1 MTFLSE
7 VERPLALFTQ
17 GITERIPIFHDS
29 DTPRSINSSDL
40 CEMFLPHEFSYFDD
54 ASFNRD
60 TYRWLVLQQLGF
72 RRYDTLSFSIETARF
87 HIEYLAMQP
96 MPTAH
101 RTPDLELFYQH
112 FPAPELA
119 SYLFYVIEETRVA
132 NLTVSE
138 FPGAHRLRD
147 RYRNYVVNTAT
158 IPERSPF
165 AELVKLQLS
174 LQTTDRLT
182 SPYRDLIA
190 PIFGK
195 QPTVYSS
202 AAATVN
208 CYQALCATSESEV
221 ASTSEEELE
230 EMVELP
236 TLQRAARL
244 EDWQEQL
251 HEVDA
256 QLLAMAFDDDL
267 DAKQSTSDDALDGS
281 PREAGVD
288 LKQERDQLNRRI
300 EMEKSYLSSYE
311 RQQLVGRPH
320 FRYDEWD
327 YLNQSWRKA
336 WCSVYEIC
344 EDHVPQD
351 SATELLKRIQPLIP
365 AVRRR
370 FEQVKPVGMRRVPRS
385 LDGEDLD
392 LNAIVEARADRHA
405 GFTPTEHVYVRVEK
419 KQRDVAACLLVDL
432 SASTDDP
439 VVRPDS
445 NHMPEDEEDPFDDPY
460 LHGAINFDPDQAE
473 TETPRK
479 IIDVQKES
487 VLLLAT
493 ALENLGDLYCVYGFS
508 GYGHDRVEVHV
519 AKEFNES
526 LNRRAIN
533 AIAAMK
539 PLRSTR
545 MGPAIRHATHKLLAT
560 GGALK
565 VLLVISD
572 GFPQDSDYG
581 PDRSNHEYGIQ
592 DTAKAIHEAHEKGI
606 QLFCITVDVS
616 GHDYLRRMCQVDQY
630 WVIEDTEELPN
641 ALQFAY
647 RRLTS

>member
-1 MTFLSE
+1 MTLLSE

-17 GITERIPIFHDS
+17 GLSNRIPIFHS
-29 DTPRSINSSDL
+29 SEQLHAISGSDL
-40 CEMFLPHEFSYFDD
+40 CELFLPNEFDYFDE
-54 ASFNRD
+54 SSTNRD
-60 TYRWLVLQQLGF
+60 AYRWLVMQQLGF
-72 RRYDTLSFSIETARF
+72 RRYDTLSFSIQRARSV
-87 HIEYLAMQP
+87 IEYLAMQP

-101 RTPDLELFYQH
+101 RAPDLELLYQH
-112 FPAPELA
+112 FPVPDLA
-119 SYLFYVIEETRVA
+119 SYLFYVLEETRVA
-132 NLTVSE
+132 NLIVSE
-138 FPGAHRLRD
+138 FPGAQRLRHQYQT
-147 RYRNYVVNTAT
+147 YRTHSISVPDQSPLAEMMRLEVALQ
-158 IPERSPF
+158 RS
-165 AELVKLQLS
+165 
-174 LQTTDRLT
+174 DRLPPPYLDLV
-182 SPYRDLIA
+182 SPILNKRA
-190 PIFGK
+190 
-195 QPTVYSS
+195 TVYSS
-202 AAATVN
+202 AEATVN
-208 CYQALCATSESEV
+208 CYQAFFANL
-221 ASTSEEELE
+221 ELDVTE
-230 EMVELP
+230 NTDGELQDTVELT

-244 EDWQEQL
+244 EDWQEEL
-251 HEVDA
+251 HDVDA
-256 QLLAMAFDDDL
+256 QLMAMSFDEDL
-267 DAKQSTSDDALDGS
+267 EAKQSTSEDALDGS
-281 PREAGVD
+281 LREASVD
-288 LKQERDQLNRRI
+288 LKQERDQLRRRI
-300 EMEKSYLSSYE
+300 DMEKSHLSAYE
-311 RQQLVGRPH
+311 NQHIVGNPH

-327 YLNQSWRKA
+327 HLHQSWLKA
-336 WCSVYEIC
+336 WCSVFEIR
-344 EDHVPQD
+344 EDHTTQD
-351 SATELLKRIQPLIP
+351 SASELMKSIRPLVP
-365 AVRRR
+365 AVRKR
-370 FEQVKPVGMRRVPRS
+370 FKQVKPLGMRRVPRS

-392 LNAIVEARADRHA
+392 INAIVEARADLHA
-405 GFTPTEHVYVRVEK
+405 GLTPTEHVYVRVGK

-439 VVRPDS
+439 VVSPDS
-445 NHMPEDEEDPFDDPY
+445 THMPEDEEDPFDDPY
-460 LHGAINFDPDQAE
+460 LHGAINFDPDQTE

-508 GYGHDRVEVHV
+508 GYGHERVEIHV

-545 MGPAIRHATHKLLAT
+545 MGPAIRHATYKLLAT
-560 GGALK
+560 GSALK

-592 DTAKAIHEAHEKGI
+592 DTAKAIHEAHEKGV

-616 GHDYLRRMCQVDQY
+616 GHDYLRRMCREDQY
-630 WVIEDTEELPN
+630 WVIEDTEELPD